1 MVRFNSEI
9 ILCKSL
15 AGTRKYKD
23 YELSLEVTKGRIGD
37 TQMVR
42 LNRYEV
48 NGTDRK
54 HRMFLTKQEA
64 LKLAEVL
71 TDIASRMRG

>member
-1 MVRFNSEI
+1 MSKFI
-9 ILCKSL
+9 PTFITCKSL

-23 YELSLEVTKGRIGD
+23 YGLSLEVTKGRIGD
-37 TQMVR
+37 TQMIR

-48 NGTDRK
+48 NGTARK
-54 HRMFLTKQEA
+54 YRMFLTKREA

>member
-1 MVRFNSEI
+1 MRMKPV
-9 ILCKSL
+9 ILDCKRL

-23 YELSLEVTKGRIGD
+23 YDLSLEVTKGRVEG
-37 TQMVR
+37 TQMIR
-42 LNRYEV
+42 LNRYEA
-48 NGTDRK
+48 GGKDRK
-54 HRMFLTKQEA
+54 NRMFLTKQEA

>member
-1 MVRFNSEI
+1 MRMKPV
-9 ILCKSL
+9 ILDCKRL

-23 YELSLEVTKGRIGD
+23 YELSLEVTKGRIRD

-54 HRMFLTKQEA
+54 YRMFLTKQEA

>member
-1 MVRFNSEI
+1 MRMKPV
-9 ILCKSL
+9 ILDCKRL
-15 AGTRKYKD
+15 AGIRAYQEN
-23 YELSLEVTKGRIGD
+23 ELALEVTKGRVGG
-37 TQMVR
+37 TQMIR

-48 NGTDRK
+48 NGTARK
-54 HRMFLTKQEA
+54 YRMFLTKQEA